1 LVFISQNTGKIDLG
15 GEKTM
20 PKLFETTT
28 IKGMTLPNRFVRSA
42 TWMGM
47 ANQDNTVS
55 PKLTDVMVE
64 LAKGDVGLLI
74 TGYATVRKDGISV
87 PWQLG
92 NYSDEHLSGLT
103 EMAGAVHKAG
113 GIIVHQIAHGGV
125 HIIPQLAGAEPMG
138 PSVIDGPE
146 GAICK
151 GMTKDDIR
159 EIVNA
164 FGEGAAR
171 AKKAGFDGVQ
181 FHGAHGYG
189 LSQFLSPFYN
199 KRTDEYG
206 GPIENRARI
215 LMEVY
220 QSVRDAVGE
229 QFPVLVKLN
238 AADFLDGGLNTDDML
253 QVAAMLEKAGIDAI
267 EISGGTIKEH
277 LAGNYN
283 AGFSRT
289 QKEEV
294 YYREAAKRF
303 KERIGV
309 PLILVGGIRSYEVAE
324 QLVEEDVADYIALSR
339 PLIREPDLINRWK
352 AGDIRKADCIS
363 DNRCF
368 VPAVKGKGAYCVC
381 LHGEK

>member
-1 LVFISQNTGKIDLG
+1 
-15 GEKTM
+15 M
-20 PKLFETTT
+20 PKLFEPTT

-47 ANQDNTVS
+47 ANQDNSVS
-55 PKLTDVMVE
+55 TRLIDVMTE
-64 LAKGDVGLLI
+64 LAKGGVGLLI

-87 PWQLG
+87 PWQVG
-92 NYSDEHLSGLT
+92 NYSDEHLPGLT
-103 EMAGAVHKAG
+103 EMADAVHKAG
-113 GIIVHQIAHGGV
+113 GTIVHQIAHGGV
-125 HIIPQLAGAEPMG
+125 HIIPSLAGADPMG
-138 PSVIDGPE
+138 PSVIEGPE
-146 GAICK
+146 GPMCRE
-151 GMTKDDIR
+151 MTKDDIS
-159 EIVNA
+159 EIVSA
-164 FGEGAAR
+164 FGQAAAR

-206 GPIENRARI
+206 GSIENRARI
-215 LMEVY
+215 VMEVY
-220 QSVRDAVGE
+220 QSVRGAVGE
-229 QFPVLVKLN
+229 QFPVLAKLN
-238 AADFLDGGLNTDDML
+238 AADFLDGGLGTDDML

-294 YYREAAKRF
+294 YYREAAKRY
-303 KERIGV
+303 KEKIGV

-324 QLVEEDVADYIALSR
+324 QLVEEGVADYISLCR
-339 PLIREPDLINRWK
+339 PLIREPELINRWK
-352 AGDIRKADCIS
+352 TGDTKKAECIS

-368 VPAVKGKGAYCVC
+368 GPAVGGKGAYCVC
-381 LHGEK
+381 LHGER